1 MRITIEKGPTAGPTY
16 RAARVRSLFN
26 CEGAAEGFALS
37 VDLPETWEG
46 IGVIHGP
53 SGSGKTT
60 LGRAL
65 VNQIG
70 AAFWAPDWPTELPL
84 IEALGPT
91 VPFDQV
97 TQTLAAVGLGSVP
110 AWLRPYSVLSNG
122 ERFRADMARLV
133 LAHPTQPVI
142 VDEFTSVLDRQIAQV
157 GAAAFAKAWRRAV
170 PNGRLILLTPHEDI
184 LDWIDPDWT
193 CDTATGAV
201 TVGRGRRR
209 PPIPLEIV
217 ETGWA
222 NWPIF
227 EPHHYLKLPH
237 MIAARCYV
245 GTVDGAPVAHLGVTT
260 RPGVVE
266 ARACRL
272 VVMPEWQGIGVGMAF
287 LNAVCAAWAEGDNP
301 FRRPLR
307 TLFHT
312 SHPGLAAAL
321 RRHQTW
327 TQVSA
332 ALTGDN
338 KQRAAASLRRTGHG
352 TGYGGHLRAVQ
363 GFRYLGAPCESP

>member
-1 MRITIEKGPTAGPTY
+1 MRITVETGPTAGPGY

-26 CEGAAEGFALS
+26 CEGEAEGFSLA
-37 VDLPETWEG
+37 VDLPDTWTG

-65 VNQIG
+65 VDRIG
-70 AAFWAPDWPTELPL
+70 ATFWAPEWPAGTPL
-84 IEALGPT
+84 IEALGPDL
-91 VPFDQV
+91 PFDRV
-97 TQTLAAVGLGSVP
+97 TQVLTAVGLGSVP
-110 AWLRPYSVLSNG
+110 AWLRPHDVLSNG

-133 LAHPTQPVI
+133 LSRPERPVI
-142 VDEFTSVLDRQIAQV
+142 VDEFTSVLDRQIARV
-157 GAAAFAKAWRRAV
+157 GAAAFAKAWRRSV
-170 PNGRLILLTPHEDI
+170 PGGRLILLTPHEDI
-184 LDWIDPDWT
+184 LDWLDPDWS

-209 PPIPLEIV
+209 PPLPLEIV

-222 NWPIF
+222 NWPLF
-227 EPHHYLKLPH
+227 EPHHYLKLPP

-260 RPGVVE
+260 QPGVVE

-321 RRHQTW
+321 RKHPAW

-332 ALTGDN
+332 TLTGGN
-338 KQRAAASLRRTGHG
+338 KGRSAASLRRTGHG

-363 GFRYLGAPCESP
+363 GFRYLGVS